1 MKQLNSLLDIKSK
14 LHWKNEYINQIN
26 ENLQRKKQ
34 DKEKVLKQEQEYIQL
49 LNKETEQIKEE
60 QLKRKSE
67 QMKKL
72 SYEYDKEESKIRLK
86 RLKEEYDRKR
96 QENTSLDTN
105 NQDRVRDYKENQ
117 NELIKLNQ
125 IRSEYYLKFKNE
137 NTSTNENKI
146 EKLQDEYY
154 NKRSV
159 NQCIG
164 SIDLKSNSNS
174 KSKSKSKLYND
185 LLLKTK
191 QKETENQ
198 DNTKNNNRNNIN
210 ETDKFNYDKYK
221 VDTLG
226 DLNNQNNNQIETIPI
241 DNKKDEYIDQNHI
254 RNSNIITFE
263 QANYNS
269 YIKNQ
274 ALNKSVYEYNKEQ
287 ANTKLLNKYS
297 ISEIRRQAELRS
309 IELNNINKEKEEIL
323 KEKLSNQN
331 SYKRILDSQTSC
343 TNEMKKE
350 NNINCNCFK
359 FYVGNK
365 NYDLGVTMIE
375 NNPILNPVNSYSFAK
390 YYIKKHNL

>member
-72 SYEYDKEESKIRLK
+72 SHEYDKEESKIRLK

-164 SIDLKSNSNS
+164 SIDLKSNNN
-174 KSKSKSKLYND
+174 SKSKLYND